1 LQYNIKTVSDEM
13 LIAIREKLKLKHI
26 EDDDGTFYLKNLL
39 AFLKCANSQSKLFKN
54 TSYLCKY

>member
-1 LQYNIKTVSDEM
+1 M

-26 EDDDGTFYLKNLL
+26 EDDDGTFYFKNLL
-39 AFLKCANSQSKLFKN
+39 AFLKCTNSQSKLFKN

>member
-1 LQYNIKTVSDEM
+1 MKTVFDEM

-26 EDDDGTFYLKNLL
+26 EDDDGTFYFKNLL